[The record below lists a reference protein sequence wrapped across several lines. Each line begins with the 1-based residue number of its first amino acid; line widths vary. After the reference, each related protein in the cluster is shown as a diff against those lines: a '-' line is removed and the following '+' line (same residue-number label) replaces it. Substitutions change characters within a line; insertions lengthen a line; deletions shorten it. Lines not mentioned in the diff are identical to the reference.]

1 MTRDARPLIGVTA
14 DISEVP
20 RGLKNHRE
28 ATLFVPQRYLHA
40 IERAGAIPLVL
51 PANSSTS
58 ALRRLVSLMDGLV
71 ISGGNFD
78 IHPRYYGEIPL
89 KELGVVKAQRT
100 EFELEMT
107 ATALA
112 QDLPVLGICGGAQAI
127 NVALGGSLYQDIET
141 QFTGARAHEQSDKKY
156 SGGHRIT
163 VQDNTQLHAIVRQRN
178 LEVNTTHHQAVK
190 KLGRGLV
197 VGAFA
202 DDGVVEAIEST
213 RHRFVLGVQWH
224 PEVLARRKAQRRIFT
239 SFVTC
244 CAVRRRRGA

>member
-1 MTRDARPLIGVTA
+1 MMIDARPLIGVTA
-14 DISEVP
+14 DLSEVSG
-20 RGLKNHRE
+20 RLNIHRE
-28 ATLFVPQRYLHA
+28 STLFVPQRYLNA

-51 PANSSTS
+51 PANSSNS
-58 ALRRLVSLMDGLV
+58 ALRRVVNLVDGLV
-71 ISGGNFD
+71 ITGGNFD
-78 IHPRYYGEIPL
+78 IHPRYYGENPL

-141 QFTGARAHEQSDKKY
+141 QFTGAGVHLQSEKKY

-197 VGAFA
+197 VSAFA
-202 DDGVVEAIEST
+202 DDGIIEAIEST

-239 SFVTC
+239 SFVKC
-244 CAVRRRRGA
+244 CARRRRRA